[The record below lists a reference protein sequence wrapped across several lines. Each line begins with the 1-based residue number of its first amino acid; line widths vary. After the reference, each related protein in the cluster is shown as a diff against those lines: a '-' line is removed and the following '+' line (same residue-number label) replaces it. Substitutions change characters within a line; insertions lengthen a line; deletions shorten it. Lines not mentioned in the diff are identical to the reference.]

1 MKFVHYACLFLPA
14 LETAGSPKRS
24 QRKFTDSFLKT
35 NDSDNSMKHTFDGC
49 TESHRF
55 MVRISSRRDIFFA
68 EDNLT

>member
-49 TESHRF
+49 TS
-55 MVRISSRRDIFFA
+55 RIVSWFGFRPDVIYSLRKTI
-68 EDNLT
+68 